1 MGNVTRH
8 GLRLW
13 FYLSPALFSIEDIQ
27 KLGISHPLVSRIL
40 SLNPFVP
47 LMESYR
53 NLIYYE
59 TFPEW
64 GGLLVVL
71 CASFVLIALAI
82 LLFKRVEPSFAKI
95 L

>member
-1 MGNVTRH
+1 MHHSLCDTAGRDLLLRH
-8 GLRLW
+8 
-13 FYLSPALFSIEDIQ
+13 
-27 KLGISHPLVSRIL
+27 
-40 SLNPFVP
+40 
-47 LMESYR
+47 
-53 NLIYYE
+53 LIYYE